1 MIYFDYAATSFVEDE
16 ILDSY
21 YKFLK
26 ENFANA
32 NSLHHLGVVNASYLE
47 KGRKQ
52 IASFFGLNSKEVIF
66 TSGASESNNLAL
78 KGIAFKYQNRGKT
91 IITTR
96 LEHSSISQTLEQ
108 LERCFG
114 FNIKYIDVDN
124 EGKVDLKN
132 LEKMIDNDVIL
143 VTICAIVSET
153 GHRLNVEEVGKMLK
167 KYPKV
172 FFHVDATQLIGKMPL
187 NVENIDLVSFSAHK
201 FYSLK
206 GVGCLL
212 KKQNVAL
219 EPLIN
224 GGEQEDGLRAGT
236 SNVGAIMMM
245 SKSLR
250 IAYLKMNERYSYVKK
265 LFDYLYEQLS
275 LIKDIKINSSLNG
288 SPYILNFSVLGYRNE
303 VLLNEFS
310 SKEIYLS
317 SKSACS
323 SKDKGLS
330 NIVKYLYCD
339 DKRALSSLR
348 VSFSYRNTI
357 EEIDIF
363 IKNLKEI
370 MKYVK
375 KVN

>member
-16 ILDSY
+16 VLNSY

-32 NSLHHLGVVNASYLE
+32 NSLHHLGVINASYLA
-47 KGRKQ
+47 KARSQ
-52 IASFFGLNSKEVIF
+52 IASFFGLNSQEVIF

-78 KGIAFKYQNRGKT
+78 KGIAFKYQNRGKI
-91 IITTR
+91 IITTK
-96 LEHSSISQTLEQ
+96 LEHSSVSQTLEQ

-114 FNIKYIDVDN
+114 FKIKYVEVDEN
-124 EGKVDLKN
+124 GNVDLESLKS
-132 LEKMIDNDVIL
+132 LLDNDVIL
-143 VTICAIVSET
+143 VTMCAIVSET
-153 GHRLNVEEVGKMLK
+153 GHRLNVEEVGKFLK
-167 KYPKV
+167 NYPKV
-172 FFHVDATQLIGKMPL
+172 YFHVDATQLIGKMPFD
-187 NVENIDLVSFSAHK
+187 VEYIDLVSFSAHK

-212 KKQNVAL
+212 KKQKVSL
-219 EPLIN
+219 EPLIC
-224 GGEQEDGLRAGT
+224 GGEQENGLRAGT
-236 SNVGAIMMM
+236 SNVGAVMMM

-250 IAYLKMNERYSYVKK
+250 IAYAKMNERYLYVKS
-265 LFDYLYEQLS
+265 LFEYLYKKLQL
-275 LIKDIKINSSLNG
+275 IEGVKINSSLNG

-323 SKDKGLS
+323 SKDRGLS
-330 NIVKYLYCD
+330 NIVKYLYGD
-339 DKRALSSLR
+339 NDRALSSLR
-348 VSFSYRNTI
+348 ISFSYRNTI

-363 IKNLKEI
+363 IATLKEI
-370 MKYVK
+370 MKKVK